1 MAFDTMIK
9 FLVPY
14 ERNDRDFEFGEKVE
28 PSDIGMSMDEVE
40 ALAAQKIVEIQKVK
54 R

>member
-14 ERNDRDFEFGEKVE
+14 ERNGRDFEIGDTVE
-28 PSDIGMSMDEVE
+28 PSDIGMSMDEAE
-40 ALAAQKIVEIQKVK
+40 ALAAQKIVEIQKVI